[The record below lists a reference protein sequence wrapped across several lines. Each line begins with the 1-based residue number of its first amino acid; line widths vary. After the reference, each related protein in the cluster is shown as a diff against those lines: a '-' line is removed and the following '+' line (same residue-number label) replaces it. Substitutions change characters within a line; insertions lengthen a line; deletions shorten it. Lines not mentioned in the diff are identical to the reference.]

1 MLGSV
6 RDWKRSSNR
15 SGFTLIELLVVI
27 AIIAI
32 LIGLLLPAVQKIRE
46 AANRMSCTNNL
57 KQIALGCHNYES
69 TNGILPP
76 GGVGM
81 PAGSGFSFA
90 TAHNSVHT
98 FLLPYIEQDNLYN
111 KLSTPQNPQG
121 MTQGFCIFEND
132 PTYPM
137 SGGQTVTTGWWTN
150 TINFTLAQTRI
161 KTYICPSDSTL
172 QRPVNG
178 VFIAT
183 YANNLTFTGGYYGNP
198 TGLVLGKTSYLAS
211 AGCIGPA
218 TNSAF
223 YNKYNGAFYN
233 RSKEALGQISSGDGT
248 SNTAL
253 FGESFMGGE
262 PTRDF
267 SVSWMGGGY
276 MVHAWGMGYIPGN
289 AVGTTAYWYQF
300 SGKHPQVVN
309 FALADGSVRP
319 VRKGVGT
326 TFFTA
331 DWYAFNRLGGA
342 YDGETID
349 FGVLGN

>member
-1 MLGSV
+1 
-6 RDWKRSSNR
+6 
-15 SGFTLIELLVVI
+15 
-27 AIIAI
+27 
-32 LIGLLLPAVQKIRE
+32 
-46 AANRMSCTNNL
+46 
-57 KQIALGCHNYES
+57 
-69 TNGILPP
+69 
-76 GGVGM
+76 
-81 PAGSGFSFA
+81 
-90 TAHNSVHT
+90 
-98 FLLPYIEQDNLYN
+98 
-111 KLSTPQNPQG
+111 
-121 MTQGFCIFEND
+121 MTQGFCVFEND
-132 PTYPM
+132 PTYPI
-137 SGGQTVTTGWWTN
+137 SGGQNVNAGWWTN

-161 KTYICPSDSTL
+161 KTYICPSDSSL